1 MKKVI
6 FDVDGVLLSEERYYD
21 VSGLAVWEILYS
33 RDYMALASEGVDF
46 DPTRVTDG
54 EIAAI
59 RRKVW
64 GDDALLS
71 WLKAHG
77 INSNWDM
84 VHAWLVTAFWLM
96 GREYRRRTG
105 EALPLRF
112 ETEKDF
118 KEAGFAVMGL
128 PLPRAE
134 EMLAAWEE
142 NVSADVRGEAV
153 FARLADVM
161 APCFDG
167 VPAWAPLSSALWK
180 MHTAAF
186 QDWYLGDDEFIRQNR
201 RRPWSGGKKGFLTAE
216 IPLGGKAATRALFNA
231 LKDAG
236 YEIAVATGRSR
247 NEMSIP
253 FKELGWYDAFDPLY
267 LGTASDAFEAGRA
280 LGGVFL
286 DKPHPFIYECAMYG
300 RHPENYAEYAEGKRK
315 PEAGDEVWVIGD
327 SYSDILGARAAGAKI
342 LGVLTG
348 LEGKKAAAMFE
359 AADALYVDKVT
370 DILTVILK

>member
-33 RDYMALASEGVDF
+33 RDYMSLASEGVDF
-46 DPTRVTDG
+46 DGTHVTDG

-96 GREYRRRTG
+96 GKEYRRRTG

-112 ETEKDF
+112 ETEKDC
-118 KEAGFAVMGL
+118 KEAGLSLMGL
-128 PLPRAE
+128 PLPKISD
-134 EMLAAWEE
+134 MLSAWEE
-142 NVSADVRGEAV
+142 AVPAKARGGAV
-153 FARLADVM
+153 FDALCMAM
-161 APCFDG
+161 APSFDG
-167 VPAWAPLSSALWK
+167 VPAWAPLGSPLWQ
-180 MHTAAF
+180 MHTAVF

-216 IPLGGKAATRALFNA
+216 IPLGGKAATRALFEA
-231 LKDAG
+231 LKAAG

-247 NEMSIP
+247 NEMMIP

-267 LGTASDAFEAGRA
+267 LGTASDAFEASKA

-300 RHPENYAEYAEGKRK
+300 RHPECYAEYAAGGKK
-315 PEAGDEVWVIGD
+315 PAAGDEVWVIGD

-359 AADALYVDKVT
+359 EADAPYVDTVT
-370 DILTVILK
+370 DILSVILK